1 MQGQRRWRPRRATTV
16 QLWWMA
22 RLQMMSHERDCDEAE
37 SAART
42 YSSPVTGLTSST
54 PPLKVSRPSDPSL
67 PYHRR
72 CLLRHHCYNSLL
84 HHQCRHHQLIRH
96 RRCHHCLRVGAST
109 WRERERA
116 RERGGGGGEP
126 EEGMGEMVGPTFGQW
141 KRLATFSHSD
151 GESIGT
157 RFFSMLEMI

>member
-96 RRCHHCLRVGAST
+96 RVSSPLWWGRHG
-109 WRERERA
+109 ERERA
-116 RERGGGGGEP
+116 RERGGSRKKGWERWWDPPLANGRG
-126 EEGMGEMVGPTFGQW
+126 W
-141 KRLATFSHSD
+141 LRLAIRMESLLELVFSLCW
-151 GESIGT
+151 
-157 RFFSMLEMI
+157 R

>member
-116 RERGGGGGEP
+116 RERGGAGSRKKGWERWWDPPLANGR
-126 EEGMGEMVGPTFGQW
+126 GW
-141 KRLATFSHSD
+141 LRLAIRMESLLELVFSLCW
-151 GESIGT
+151 
-157 RFFSMLEMI
+157 R